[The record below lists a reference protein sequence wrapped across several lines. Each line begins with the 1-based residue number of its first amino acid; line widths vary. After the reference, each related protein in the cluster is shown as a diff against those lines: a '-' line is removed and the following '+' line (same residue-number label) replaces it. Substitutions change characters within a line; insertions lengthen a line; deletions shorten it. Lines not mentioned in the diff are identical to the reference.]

1 MKEKKKKMNEKKNE
15 IGVRPTC
22 NPSYYAKGTG
32 RSYVNMI
39 NIKKIINNENIN
51 YNNKYNNKV
60 CLT

>member
-1 MKEKKKKMNEKKNE
+1 MNEKKNE

-22 NPSYYAKGTG
+22 NPSHYAKGTC